1 MNEEVK
7 RVTGGFTDR
16 EDTSEDHPMAIIMDI
31 TKAYPRV
38 NRNIL
43 WHILR
48 KLGMRERM
56 LKTMKNLH
64 EKTIYKVKG
73 RNAMSESWVPQR
85 GLREGCAT
93 SPILFSIFHACA
105 IKRANEE
112 RRKNAEKENLQLG
125 IPWTWKPGFSLPPKS
140 QSKAMQSS
148 ENERIEIVESL
159 FADDTTILGKKNEIF
174 KGRDIVVD
182 VMSRFE
188 EKCHPDKEEHVYIGE
203 RASETT
209 RMLGIFIGREKD
221 TQERLKRGRQAVWNV
236 RKRLMRTRLS
246 RKTQAAI
253 VETVV
258 ESSVLFDCGIRPWRI
273 GEITKLQRV
282 VDEAYR
288 YIWSRK
294 NKGPIKQQMEKENI
308 NMFGVRKV
316 LNVTS
321 LRSKIEKRSLQR
333 IGHILR
339 MDNSRTTKQVTL
351 GWYQKEGIRRAQQS
365 TVQYWRKIIGE
376 AGVDSDN
383 VEMYVWDRKKWRN
396 LIDGRMKKIREWEVH
411 MATIHKSNQREKNTI
426 RRNERVQRRRQ
437 ILMCDWEECGKVFR
451 TKGGLKAH
459 QRMKHRVIVRTFKCK
474 KCGEEFNR
482 CGVRENH
489 EQYCQGTKRG
499 TCPYCLRVLSISNM
513 ARHKR
518 KCALTNALKTD
529 YCRVD
534 KIEGKCDTFKCDVCS
549 EEISKPNKSRH
560 LTYHERNEH

>member
-1 MNEEVK
+1 MNCTLEIVQRMHRSDADSWEREIKTGLMVPLHKKGHRKEIKNYRRVCLLSMVSRNLARIMATRLRSWIEDIGHIGDTQCAFRTGRSSADAEQIIIRVNEEVK

-16 EDTSEDHPMAIIMDI
+16 QDTSEYHPMAILMDI

-48 KLGMRERM
+48 KLGTRERM
-56 LKTMKNLH
+56 PKTMKNLH
-64 EKTIYKVKG
+64 EKNIYTVKG

-93 SPILFSIFHACA
+93 SSILFSIFHACVM
-105 IKRANEE
+105 KRANED

-159 FADDTTILGKKNEIF
+159 FADDTTIFGKKNEIF
-174 KGRDIVVD
+174 RARDIVVD
-182 VMSRFE
+182 VMSRIE
-188 EKCHPDKEEHVYIGE
+188 EKCHPDKEELVYFGE
-203 RASETT
+203 RATETT

-221 TQERLKRGRQAVWNV
+221 TQERLKRGRQAVWKI

-288 YIWSRK
+288 YIWSRM

-339 MDNSRTTKQVTL
+339 MDNSRTTKQATL

-365 TVQYWRKIIGE
+365 TVQFWRKIIEE

-383 VEMYVWDRKKWRN
+383 VEIYVWDRKKWRN
-396 LIDGRMKKIREWEVH
+396 LIDGRMKKIRQWDMHV
-411 MATIHKSNQREKNTI
+411 ATIHKSNQKDKKTI
-426 RRNERVQRRRQ
+426 RPM
-437 ILMCDWEECGKVFR
+437 L
-451 TKGGLKAH
+451 
-459 QRMKHRVIVRTFKCK
+459 
-474 KCGEEFNR
+474 
-482 CGVRENH
+482 
-489 EQYCQGTKRG
+489 
-499 TCPYCLRVLSISNM
+499 
-513 ARHKR
+513 
-518 KCALTNALKTD
+518 
-529 YCRVD
+529 
-534 KIEGKCDTFKCDVCS
+534 
-549 EEISKPNKSRH
+549 
-560 LTYHERNEH
+560 